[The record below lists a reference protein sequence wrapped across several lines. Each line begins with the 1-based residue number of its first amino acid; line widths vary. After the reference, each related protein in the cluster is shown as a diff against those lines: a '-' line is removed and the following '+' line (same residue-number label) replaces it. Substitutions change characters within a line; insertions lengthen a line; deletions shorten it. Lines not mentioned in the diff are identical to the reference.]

1 MSLEGLFGLP
11 QVNNSNKGDGAM
23 MKEIVKGTF
32 DSAGV
37 ATVYT
42 QLTKIEY
49 HTLGYVFNGASQ
61 ADAINVEQVSS
72 GRWSTRPPQGSTRPA
87 ATASRRAVADS
98 GCRSASRRTVSPVAI
113 TASGT

>member
-49 HTLGYVFNGASQ
+49 HTLGYVFNGARQ

-72 GRWSTRPPQGSTRPA
+72 GTCLVYGV
-87 ATASRRAVADS
+87 ASKKFAGELCGRA
-98 GCRSASRRTVSPVAI
+98 I
-113 TASGT
+113 YQE